1 MSERERLSATG
12 GPMSE
17 NENVQS
23 ARMLRDDEL
32 DAVSGGLSL
41 NFTKVEFKNVN
52 MG

>member
-1 MSERERLSATG
+1 MNERERLSATG
-12 GPMSE
+12 GPVSE
-17 NENVQS
+17 NENVPN
-23 ARMLRDDEL
+23 ARVLRDNEP